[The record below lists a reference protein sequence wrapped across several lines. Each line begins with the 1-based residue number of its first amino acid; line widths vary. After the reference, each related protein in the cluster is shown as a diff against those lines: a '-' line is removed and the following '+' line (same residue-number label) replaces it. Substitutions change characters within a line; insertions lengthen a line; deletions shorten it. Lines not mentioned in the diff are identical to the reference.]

1 MVVKIN
7 IENLTQKQL
16 KVILESLGYTL
27 LFKKE
32 TLMNRTLEEDPEMN
46 KFFDDFNNKETFVEL
61 IKDNPTLCWKVLYFK
76 TGQFDA
82 KLKIKLIRYASKD
95 RAILKRIIKDNYSTF
110 KTIAVQSEIMQL
122 IKDDEELV
130 IEFAKSLINNYKI
143 EDLKSY
149 VKKLKIDKQDKELIN
164 TVLVAAKL
172 I

>member
-1 MVVKIN
+1 ME

-32 TLMNRTLEEDPEMN
+32 ILMNRTLEEDPEMN
-46 KFFDDFNNKETFVEL
+46 KFFNGFNNKETFVEL

-143 EDLKSY
+143 EDLESY

-164 TVLVAAKL
+164 TMLIAAKL
-172 I
+172 V

>member
-1 MVVKIN
+1 MVVKIE
-7 IENLTQKQL
+7 IENLTQEQL

-27 LFKKE
+27 LFRKE
-32 TLMNRTLEEDPEMN
+32 MLMNKTLEKDPEMN
-46 KFFDDFNNKETFVEL
+46 KFFNGFNNKETFVEL
-61 IKDNPTLCWKVLYFK
+61 IKDNPELCWKVLYFK
-76 TGQFDA
+76 AGQFDA

-95 RAILKRIIKDNYSTF
+95 REILKRIIKDNYNTF
-110 KTIAVQSEIMQL
+110 KTISVQSEIMQL

-143 EDLKSY
+143 EDLESY
-149 VKKLKIDKQDKELIN
+149 VKKLKIGKQDKELIS

>member
-1 MVVKIN
+1 ME

-32 TLMNRTLEEDPEMN
+32 TLMNRTLEKDPEMN
-46 KFFDDFNNKETFVEL
+46 KFFNGFNNKETFVEL
-61 IKDNPTLCWKVLYFK
+61 IKDNPELCWKVLYFK

-95 RAILKRIIKDNYSTF
+95 REILKRIIKDNYNTF

-130 IEFAKSLINNYKI
+130 IEFAKSLINNCKI

-164 TVLVAAKL
+164 TMLIAAKL

>member
-1 MVVKIN
+1 MSGW
-7 IENLTQKQL
+7 E
-16 KVILESLGYTL
+16 
-27 LFKKE
+27 
-32 TLMNRTLEEDPEMN
+32 
-46 KFFDDFNNKETFVEL
+46 
-61 IKDNPTLCWKVLYFK
+61 
-76 TGQFDA
+76 
-82 KLKIKLIRYASKD
+82 
-95 RAILKRIIKDNYSTF
+95 ILKRIINDNYSTF

-164 TVLVAAKL
+164 TMLIAAKL

>member
-1 MVVKIN
+1 MVKIE
-7 IENLTQKQL
+7 IENLTQEQL
-16 KVILESLGYTL
+16 KTILESLGYTL
-27 LFKKE
+27 LFRKE
-32 TLMNRTLEEDPEMN
+32 ILMNGTLEEDPEMN
-46 KFFDDFNNKETFVEL
+46 KFFDDFNNKEIFVEL

-143 EDLKSY
+143 EDLESY
-149 VKKLKIDKQDKELIN
+149 VKKLKIDKQDKELIS

>member
-1 MVVKIN
+1 ME
-7 IENLTQKQL
+7 IENLTQEQL
-16 KVILESLGYTL
+16 KAILESLGYTL
-27 LFKKE
+27 LFRKE
-32 TLMNRTLEEDPEMN
+32 ILMNGTLEEDPKMN

-61 IKDNPTLCWKVLYFK
+61 IKDNPELCWKVLYFK

-143 EDLKSY
+143 EDLESY

-164 TVLVAAKL
+164 TMLIAAKL

>member
-1 MVVKIN
+1 ME

-32 TLMNRTLEEDPEMN
+32 ILMNRTLEEDPEMN
-46 KFFDDFNNKETFVEL
+46 KFFNGFNNKETFVEL
-61 IKDNPTLCWKVLYFK
+61 IKDNPELCWKVLYFK

-95 RAILKRIIKDNYSTF
+95 REILKRIIKDNYGTF

-164 TVLVAAKL
+164 TMLIAAKL

>member
-32 TLMNRTLEEDPEMN
+32 TLMNGTLEEDPEMN
-46 KFFDDFNNKETFVEL
+46 KFFDDFNNKENFIEL
-61 IKDNPTLCWKVLYFK
+61 IKDNPELCWKVLYFK

-95 RAILKRIIKDNYSTF
+95 REILKRIINDNYSTF
-110 KTIAVQSEIMQL
+110 KTISVQSEIMQL

-164 TVLVAAKL
+164 TMLIAAKL

>member
-1 MVVKIN
+1 ME

-27 LFKKE
+27 LFRKE
-32 TLMNRTLEEDPEMN
+32 MLMNGTLEEDPEMN

-76 TGQFDA
+76 TGQFDS

-95 RAILKRIIKDNYSTF
+95 REILKRIIKDNYSTF
-110 KTIAVQSEIMQL
+110 KTIAVQSEIIQL

-143 EDLKSY
+143 EDLESY

-164 TVLVAAKL
+164 TMLIAAKL

>member
-1 MVVKIN
+1 ME

-32 TLMNRTLEEDPEMN
+32 ILMNRTLEEDPEMN
-46 KFFDDFNNKETFVEL
+46 KFFNGFNNKETFVEL
-61 IKDNPTLCWKVLYFK
+61 IKDNPELCWKVLYFK
-76 TGQFDA
+76 TGQFDS

-95 RAILKRIIKDNYSTF
+95 REILKRIIKDNYNTF

-143 EDLKSY
+143 EDLESY
-149 VKKLKIDKQDKELIN
+149 VKKLKIDKYYVDCSKIN
-164 TVLVAAKL
+164 LVFIPPLK
-172 I
+172 II

>member
-1 MVVKIN
+1 MVKIE
-7 IENLTQKQL
+7 IENLTQEQL
-16 KVILESLGYTL
+16 KTILESLGYTL
-27 LFKKE
+27 LFRKE
-32 TLMNRTLEEDPEMN
+32 ILMNGTLEEDPEMN
-46 KFFDDFNNKETFVEL
+46 KFFDDFNNKEIFVEL

-122 IKDDEELV
+122 IKNDEELV

-143 EDLKSY
+143 EDLESY
-149 VKKLKIDKQDKELIN
+149 VKKLKIDKQDKELIS

>member
-1 MVVKIN
+1 ME

-32 TLMNRTLEEDPEMN
+32 ILMNRTLEEDPEMN

-143 EDLKSY
+143 EDLESY
-149 VKKLKIDKQDKELIN
+149 VKKLKIDKQDKELIS
-164 TVLVAAKL
+164 TMLIAAKL

>member
-1 MVVKIN
+1 MVKIN
-7 IENLTQKQL
+7 IENLTQKQI

-27 LFKKE
+27 LFRKE

-46 KFFDDFNNKETFVEL
+46 KFFNGFNNKEIFVEL
-61 IKDNPTLCWKVLYFK
+61 IKDNPELCWKVLYFK
-76 TGQFDA
+76 AGQFDS

-95 RAILKRIIKDNYSTF
+95 REILKMIINDNYSTF
-110 KTIAVQSEIMQL
+110 KTISVQSEIIQL
-122 IKDDEELV
+122 IKDDEELI

-149 VKKLKIDKQDKELIN
+149 VKKLKIGKQDKELIS

>member
-1 MVVKIN
+1 ME

-32 TLMNRTLEEDPEMN
+32 ILMNRTLEEDPEMN
-46 KFFDDFNNKETFVEL
+46 KFFNGFNNKETFVEL
-61 IKDNPTLCWKVLYFK
+61 IKDNPELCWKILYFK

-95 RAILKRIIKDNYSTF
+95 REILKRIIKDNYSTF

-149 VKKLKIDKQDKELIN
+149 VKKLKIGKQDRELIN
-164 TVLVAAKL
+164 TMLIAAKL
-172 I
+172 V